1 MSTDALTL
9 LAPLTGW
16 VVPLSE
22 VPDPVFAGGMMG
34 EGVAIEP
41 ADGRVYA
48 PCAGTISQ
56 LAKTGHAL
64 TLSSDAGADILIH
77 VGIDTVL
84 LNGAGFTARVREGQR
99 VAAGET
105 LIEFDADRVAQGAKS
120 LQTVVLVVNG
130 DAFVPAS
137 LGLGRVEGGE
147 TVLMSVSPCGQA
159 SDEATLSASGEV
171 LFAQATVRH
180 GGGLHARPSALV
192 QAAAKPFAARVEVR
206 FGGRSAKAA
215 SVVGLMRLGTDE
227 GDTVEVSAQGP
238 DAAAALA
245 AVVAAIETVSEA
257 AHAPAAV
264 PVPLP
269 SAQQGPRFAG
279 VCAAPGLAVGTLVR
293 LDHGLPELAE
303 TPAGADAEF
312 TRLASALASVREQI
326 DAMVHG
332 ARAKALT
339 QQADI
344 YSAHLALL
352 DDPELAATAENSVA
366 NGMAA
371 GAAFRQAVQVQTDE
385 LRALDNPL
393 LRERVSDLNDI
404 ARQVLTQLAGGK
416 LPEPELDEQSI
427 LLADDLAPSELTRL
441 PRERV
446 AGFVT
451 AQGGATSHVAI
462 IARAMGI
469 PALVAAGDGVLSLPA
484 GREVVLDAAA
494 GLLDA
499 EPEAATLSEA
509 RQRLALLR
517 EQSAR
522 RFAAAHDPAL
532 SRDGVRVEVA
542 ANIGSL
548 ADAEEAVRCGADGV
562 GLLRTEFLFLERD
575 SLPNAAEQR
584 DSYQAIVDALAGK
597 TAIIRTLDVGGDKS
611 LPYLPLPPEPNPA
624 LGLRGIRSG
633 FARPEVLEAQ
643 LEGLLSVKP
652 LARCRILLPM
662 ITDVAELIAVRALID
677 QIAAQ
682 LGVTER
688 PEVGVMIE
696 VPSAA
701 VLADQLAEHADFLSI
716 GTNDLTQYALAMD
729 RCHPGLAA
737 QIDGLHPALLRL
749 VKLTVDGAAKHGRWV
764 GVCGALASEP
774 AAVPVLVGLGVAELS
789 VGAAL
794 VPQIKA
800 QVRELSVD
808 QCRQEARAMLGLPSA
823 QAVRERVAAV
833 WPQP

>member
-1 MSTDALTL
+1 MSIDALTL

-99 VAAGET
+99 VAVGET

-130 DAFVPAS
+130 DAFAPAS

-147 TVLMSVSPCGQA
+147 TALMSVNPRGQT
-159 SDEATLSASGEV
+159 SDEAALSASGEA
-171 LFAQATVRH
+171 LLAQATVRH

-227 GDTVEVSAQGP
+227 GDTVEVSAQGA

-245 AVVAAIETVSEA
+245 AVVAAIETVTTVPE
-257 AHAPAAV
+257 PTPTPAV
-264 PVPLP
+264 PQA
-269 SAQQGPRFAG
+269 AQQGPRFAG

-332 ARAKALT
+332 ARARGLT

-371 GAAFRQAVQVQTDE
+371 GAAFRQAVQVQADE

-404 ARQVLTQLAGGK
+404 ARQVLTQLAGGR
-416 LPEPELDEQSI
+416 LPEPELAEQSI

-469 PALVAAGDGVLSLPA
+469 PALVAAGDGVLGLPA

-517 EQSAR
+517 DQSAR

-548 ADAEEAVRCGADGV
+548 ADVEEAVRCGADGV

-701 VLADQLAEHADFLSI
+701 VLADQLSEHADFLSI

-749 VKLTVDGAAKHGRWV
+749 VKLTVDGAARHGRWV

-808 QCRQEARAMLGLPSA
+808 QCRQEALAMLGLPSA

>member
-16 VVPLSE
+16 VLPLSA

-41 ADGRVYA
+41 ADGRVLA

-56 LAKTGHAL
+56 LAKTSHAL
-64 TLSSDAGADILIH
+64 TISSDAGADILIH

-84 LNGAGFTARVREGQR
+84 LNGAGFTAQVREGQR
-99 VAAGET
+99 VAAGEL

-130 DAFVPAS
+130 DAFAPQQF
-137 LGLGRVEGGE
+137 GTGRVEAG
-147 TVLMSVSPCGQA
+147 VSPLFHVAAVGQGKQA
-159 SDEATLSASGEV
+159 EAAAGEV
-171 LFAQATVRH
+171 LQARATVRH

-206 FGGRSAKAA
+206 FGERSAKAA

-227 GDTVEVSAQGP
+227 GDSVEVSAQGA

-245 AVVAAIETVSEA
+245 AVVAAIETVSVA
-257 AHAPAAV
+257 AHAPVAAPAMPTGV
-264 PVPLP
+264 
-269 SAQQGPRFAG
+269 QHGPRFAG

-312 TRLASALASVREQI
+312 TRLADALAHVRGQI

-332 ARAKALT
+332 ARSRGHT
-339 QQADI
+339 QEADI

-371 GAAFRQAVQVQTDE
+371 GAAFRQAVQVQADE

-416 LPEPELDEQSI
+416 LPEPTLAERSI

-469 PALVAAGDGVLSLPA
+469 PALVAAGDGVLALPA

-494 GLLDA
+494 GLLDSQP
-499 EPEAATLSEA
+499 EPATLAEA
-509 RQRLALLR
+509 RQRLALLQDER
-517 EQSAR
+517 ER
-522 RFAAAHDPAL
+522 RFAAAHDPAV
-532 SRDGVRVEVA
+532 SRDGVRIEVA

-548 ADAEEAVRCGADGV
+548 ADAQDAVRCGADGV

-575 SLPNAAEQR
+575 SLPSAAEQR

-611 LPYLPLPPEPNPA
+611 LSYLPLPPEPNPA

-643 LEGLLSVKP
+643 LEGLLAVKP

-662 ITDVAELIAVRALID
+662 ITDVAELVAVRALID
-677 QIAAQ
+677 TIAAR

-737 QIDGLHPALLRL
+737 QLDGLHPALLRL

-808 QCRQEARAMLGLPSA
+808 QCRQEALAMLGLPSA
-823 QAVRERVAAV
+823 QAVRARVAAN
-833 WPQP
+833 WPQA